1 MPDKPMWYGR
11 LTAAIAELKAL
22 PYPWVDRATLERL
35 LGVGRRRA
43 QQILAP
49 CVTHSVG
56 ANGLADRGLLIAH
69 LEQLASGEA
78 AVYERQR
85 REKLAREIARLRRN
99 WIERPR
105 VMVEAPTRI
114 MNQSF
119 AGLCGITI
127 SPGRIVV
134 DFSTPQDALEKL
146 LALAM
151 AIGNESE
158 AFEQLAGGG

>member
-1 MPDKPMWYGR
+1 MRIIAVMWVDAVALTFMPDKPMWYGR

-69 LEQLASGEA
+69 LEQLASGDA

-99 WIERPR
+99 W
-105 VMVEAPTRI
+105 
-114 MNQSF
+114 
-119 AGLCGITI
+119 
-127 SPGRIVV
+127 
-134 DFSTPQDALEKL
+134 
-146 LALAM
+146 
-151 AIGNESE
+151 
-158 AFEQLAGGG
+158 